1 MAKTKRRGSRIN
13 GSRRRR
19 GGQMGS
25 YGMTNPVASSNTGSD
40 WFSSIGSG
48 ISNALSGAKKAVS
61 GIIPQSSAPAMG
73 GRRRRRGGSVDPY
86 TPSKNVATTAATLK
100 GGRRRMRRGG
110 SVDPYTP
117 SKNVAMNAGPV
128 GGSRRRNRRR

>member
-86 TPSKNVATTAATLK
+86 TPSNFAMNAAPV
-100 GGRRRMRRGG
+100 GGSRRKRRGG